1 MATYQK
7 IPKTCLDLSCHC
19 ITHRRFDIRTPP
31 SPDHLST
38 AECIATVLREL
49 EGESN
54 KDIFDLL
61 MRPLDLMVSQW
72 RSKTKDKMTKTIEHE
87 I

>member
-1 MATYQK
+1 MATCQK
-7 IPKTCLDLSCHC
+7 IPKTCLDLTCHC
-19 ITHRRFDIRTPP
+19 ITYRRFDIRTPP

-38 AECIATVLREL
+38 AECIATVLREV

-54 KDIFDLL
+54 KDIFDVL

-72 RSKTKDKMTKTIEHE
+72 RSFARRSKDNSKYEK
-87 I
+87 

>member
-1 MATYQK
+1 MY
-7 IPKTCLDLSCHC
+7 
-19 ITHRRFDIRTPP
+19 RRFDIRTPP

-38 AECIATVLREL
+38 AECVASVLREL

-72 RSKTKDKMTKTIEHE
+72 RSFKEQKTK
-87 I
+87 